1 MSQLPS
7 AVCFSGKSLSIIDR
21 DGTPY
26 LSARELARALGYA
39 DERSVLRIYARRAD
53 EFTEQMTCVVKLTP
67 QGEQARDIRLFSPRG
82 CHMVSMFA
90 RTSVAAAFRRWVL
103 DVLEVLPSIRKT
115 GSYVSDDTVS
125 LTTVRRCGTVVGKE
139 IKNSELSG
147 TRIRKPCGFFTPAR
161 FTSGGRQPYN
171 TRKGKAAR
179 RLSSVFDLPT
189 PTGAA
194 RKNVSPWSSDNS
206 GDVL

>member
-1 MSQLPS
+1 MTQLPA

-21 DGTPY
+21 DGVPH
-26 LSARELARALGYA
+26 LSARDLAHALGY
-39 DERSVLRIYARRAD
+39 
-53 EFTEQMTCVVKLTP
+53 K
-67 QGEQARDIRLFSPRG
+67 
-82 CHMVSMFA
+82 
-90 RTSVAAAFRRWVL
+90 
-103 DVLEVLPSIRKT
+103 
-115 GSYVSDDTVS
+115 DTVS
-125 LTTVRRCGTVVGKE
+125 LTTAHRCGTVFGKE
-139 IKNSELSG
+139 LKNSGNSG

-179 RLSSVFDLPT
+179 RLSSVLNLPT

-194 RKNVSPWSSDNS
+194 RRNVSLWSSDNS